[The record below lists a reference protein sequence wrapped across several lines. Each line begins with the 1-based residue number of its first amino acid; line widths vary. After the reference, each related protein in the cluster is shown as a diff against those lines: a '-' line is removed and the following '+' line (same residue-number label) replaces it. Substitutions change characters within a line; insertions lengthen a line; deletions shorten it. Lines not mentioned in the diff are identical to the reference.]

1 MDWREAGIK
10 TKVPEFE
17 QQLRWRRGAGG
28 VCFFK
33 KRKTKTIKESF

>member
-10 TKVPEFE
+10 TKVLEFE

-28 VCFFK
+28 VSCFF
-33 KRKTKTIKESF
+33 